1 MRVKLDCDRV
11 LVERGRG
18 RTSAVANWLD
28 AVRTLTTGL
37 RLSPCLAA
45 AGFQE
50 MSPALALDG
59 ASKGDALT
67 GIKRAEGATCTI
79 TGVTESSLESSRYHP
94 LENRWHAAPL
104 RSFVACCTSD
114 WCSSKASNRL
124 AAFAKICSLRKT
136 RTTNHS
142 INHGYPPPDPRVP
155 ERGRTD
161 RPVDNRESRRGD
173 GRRHSSAESQ
183 VLPFVNGFSGPHR
196 GSDSGSQGPRD
207 VEGWC
212 CLPLPAARLR
222 T

>member
-79 TGVTESSLESSRYHP
+79 TGVTESPLESSRDQP
-94 LENRWHAAPL
+94 LENRDLVLAAPR
-104 RSFVACCTSD
+104 RSFVLHCALN

-124 AAFAKICSLRKT
+124 AAFAKICSTRRG

-142 INHGYPPPDPRVP
+142 INPGYPPPDPRVP
-155 ERGRTD
+155 ERGRTH
-161 RPVDNRESRRGD
+161 RPVDNRESRSGD
-173 GRRHSSAESQ
+173 GRRRST
-183 VLPFVNGFSGPHR
+183 L
-196 GSDSGSQGPRD
+196 D
-207 VEGWC
+207 W
-212 CLPLPAARLR
+212 
-222 T
+222 

>member
-1 MRVKLDCDRV
+1 M
-11 LVERGRG
+11 
-18 RTSAVANWLD
+18 
-28 AVRTLTTGL
+28 
-37 RLSPCLAA
+37 
-45 AGFQE
+45 
-50 MSPALALDG
+50 ALDV

-67 GIKRAEGATCTI
+67 GIKRAEEATFTI
-79 TGVTESSLESSRYHP
+79 TGVTESPLESSRNHP
-94 LENRWHAAPL
+94 LGNRRQAAPR
-104 RSFVACCTSD
+104 RSFVACCTSN

-183 VLPFVNGFSGPHR
+183 VLPIVNGFSGPHR
-196 GSDSGSQGPRD
+196 GTDSGSQGPRG

>member
-67 GIKRAEGATCTI
+67 GIKRAEEATFTI
-79 TGVTESSLESSRYHP
+79 NVVTESPLESSRDHP
-94 LENRWHAAPL
+94 LGNRGHAAPIG
-104 RSFVACCTSD
+104 SFVSRSTSN

-124 AAFAKICSLRKT
+124 AAFAKICSLRKGRT
-136 RTTNHS
+136 RNHS
-142 INHGYPPPDPRVP
+142 SKPGYPPPDPRVP
-155 ERGRTD
+155 ERGRTH
-161 RPVDNRESRRGD
+161 RPVDNRESRRTD
-173 GRRHSSAESQ
+173 GRRRFTAENQ
-183 VLPFVNGFSGPHR
+183 VLPSVNGVSGLHR

-212 CLPLPAARLR
+212 CLPLRATRLQK
-222 T
+222 